1 MGVGGL
7 GVPALPSPM
16 FSARVDCIGC
26 HVKPKAHLGS
36 ERFFT
41 ATEGACVFCHGES
54 YRGMVPEWKKAVEK
68 GLAQFKPKMDEGAVA
83 IANAAPGPR
92 RERAQLIFQEAEHNF
107 KLVSDG
113 NPVHNIYFAARLLA
127 AANDQLNEMGKVLN
141 YQPKKMAR
149 NAFVNGG
156 YCATLCHDQVKVKL
170 PEELTWKGIRMP
182 HLRHSANSQV
192 GCLNCHTFG
201 THKEVAV
208 KIERSECL
216 ACHHQILKAA
226 PQTPCT
232 VCHQKQATFRK
243 GQSLGEKAS
252 TPGSMANL
260 PCRTCHSQI
269 DQGHREKDVE
279 ASCKVCHPAA
289 LVAVGEV
296 WRGQVANELKKV
308 EADWKEI
315 DKGVKGLENAEAD
328 MVREKLTTARKIFD
342 VIAWDQSGGFH
353 NHRYALGLIDRA
365 RNDLAEARRVL
376 PAALS
381 KKVSQ
386 LSPKR

>member
-1 MGVGGL
+1 M
-7 GVPALPSPM
+7 
-16 FSARVDCIGC
+16 
-26 HVKPKAHLGS
+26 
-36 ERFFT
+36 
-41 ATEGACVFCHGES
+41 
-54 YRGMVPEWKKAVEK
+54 
-68 GLAQFKPKMDEGAVA
+68 
-83 IANAAPGPR
+83 AP
-92 RERAQLIFQEAEHNF
+92 L
-107 KLVSDG
+107 
-113 NPVHNIYFAARLLA
+113 
-127 AANDQLNEMGKVLN
+127 LN

-156 YCATLCHDQVKVKL
+156 YCATLCHDRVKVKL
-170 PEELTWKGIRMP
+170 PEELTWNGIRMP
-182 HLRHSANSQV
+182 HLRHSAKSQV

-201 THKEVAV
+201 THKEVGV
-208 KIERSECL
+208 KIQRSECL
-216 ACHHQILKAA
+216 TCHHQILKAA

-243 GQSLGEKAS
+243 GQSLGEKS
-252 TPGSMANL
+252 LTPGSMANL

-269 DQGHREKDVE
+269 DKGHREKDVE

-296 WRGQVANELKKV
+296 WRGQVADELKKA

-315 DKGVKGLENAEAD
+315 HEGIKGLKNAEAD
-328 MVREKLTTARKIFD
+328 MVRKELTTARKFLD

-353 NHRYALGLIDRA
+353 NHRYALGLVDRA
-365 RNDLAEARRVL
+365 RKSLAEARKVL

-386 LSPKR
+386 LSPER